1 MIKMLTI
8 HFTNWLLQIPFYLAT
23 DKIIAIAGSVSRSP
37 LFCIPIEEKDE
48 E

>member
-1 MIKMLTI
+1 M
-8 HFTNWLLQIPFYLAT
+8 QITFYFEI
-23 DKIIAIAGSVSRSP
+23 DKSIVIAGLVSRSP